1 MNESVDPVATRR
13 RSVSPIFPEVS
24 IARLRSARFR
34 AQVILFLGDA
44 VLLFASFVAAAF
56 LYGTSASPVSQSF
69 NFALQLV
76 PFYLIVA
83 AYQGAYSVAALK
95 SIRVGI
101 ARFSMAL
108 LIAVA
113 LRLFMTFVAK
123 STGEFSRGIFILS
136 VIFGFISI
144 GWFRFAV
151 LALLHKE
158 FGKQLASV
166 LIVESGG
173 PPVRLDRAYRV
184 DTREWAIEPEPDNPA
199 MLDRFGRMARNMD
212 RVIIS
217 CPEDMR
223 TPWSLVLKGLNVPG
237 EVVSEKL
244 HEMGAVSLERSPTFT
259 SLVVSAGP
267 LGFRDRALK
276 RMFDLALTVPI
287 VILLLPVLVI
297 VAIAIKLEDGGP
309 IFFVQDRM
317 GRANCTF
324 KILKFRSM
332 SVADTDSHGSR
343 SASKADERITRI
355 GRFIRRTS
363 IDELPQLLNV
373 INGDMSLVGPRPHA
387 LGSRAGGK
395 LFWEIDPNYWHRHAL
410 KPGLTGL
417 AQVRGHRG
425 ATDSEE
431 HLTDRLQADLEYLS
445 TWSLWHDFVILV
457 RTMGVVV
464 HDRAF

>member
-1 MNESVDPVATRR
+1 MNEAVDPAATRNR
-13 RSVSPIFPEVS
+13 IVTPIFPEVH

-34 AQVILFLGDA
+34 AQTILFLGDA
-44 VLLFASFVAAAF
+44 LLLFASFVAAAYF
-56 LYGTSASPVSQSF
+56 YGKSATPTSQAM
-69 NFALQLV
+69 NFAWQLV
-76 PFYLIVA
+76 PFYLLVA
-83 AYQGAYSVAALK
+83 IYHGAYSLSALK
-95 SIRVGI
+95 SLRVGI
-101 ARFSMAL
+101 SRFAIAL

-113 LRLFMTFVAK
+113 LRLFMTFVTK
-123 STGEFSRGIFILS
+123 STGEFSRGIFILAI
-136 VIFGFISI
+136 IFGFVSI
-144 GWFRFAV
+144 GGFRFAV
-151 LALLHKE
+151 LAFLHRQ
-158 FGKQLASV
+158 FGKQLSSV
-166 LIVESGG
+166 LVVESGG
-173 PPVRLDRAYRV
+173 APVRLERAYRV
-184 DTREWAIEPEPDNPA
+184 DTREWAIEPEPDNPD

-217 CPEDMR
+217 CPEEQR
-223 TPWSLVLKGLNVPG
+223 TPWSQVLRGLNVPG

-244 HEMGAVSLERSPTFT
+244 HEMGAVSLERSSNFT

-267 LGFRDRALK
+267 LGLRDRAMK

-287 VILLLPVLVI
+287 VILLLPVLLV

-309 IFFVQDRM
+309 VFFVQDRM

-332 SVADTDSHGSR
+332 SVVGTDNHGSR
-343 SASKADERITRI
+343 SASRSDDRVTRI
-355 GRFIRRTS
+355 GRFIRKTS

-373 INGDMSLVGPRPHA
+373 IKGDMSLVGPRPHA

-395 LFWEIDPNYWHRHAL
+395 LFWEIDPTYWHRHAL

-425 ATDSEE
+425 ATESEE

-457 RTMGVVV
+457 RTLGVVV